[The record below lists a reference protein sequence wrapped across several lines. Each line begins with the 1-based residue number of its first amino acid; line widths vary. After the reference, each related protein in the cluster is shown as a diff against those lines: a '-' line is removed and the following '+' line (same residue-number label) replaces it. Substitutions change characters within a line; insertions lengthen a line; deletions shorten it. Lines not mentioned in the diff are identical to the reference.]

1 MVTMQKDVVED
12 PTIIPEDI
20 VDRSTFDQILEM
32 DDDEERD
39 FSRAIVFG
47 FFEQA
52 EETFRQMEESVY
64 VFPQDSNKK
73 SI

>member
-1 MVTMQKDVVED
+1 
-12 PTIIPEDI
+12 
-20 VDRSTFDQILEM
+20 M

-52 EETFRQMEESVY
+52 EDTFNQMEKLVY
-64 VFPQDSNKK
+64 VFPQGSYDS
-73 SI
+73 SIEVY